1 MLKSKDQN
9 NHCKLRTK
17 RINPL
22 KNKKIKDKIRK
33 INFNPQ
39 KTKKETLKQIILNRL
54 NHNEK
59 SKLNEKQN
67 KTEIKNNVIIEF
79 ILLVHHFCLLFFLG
93 EQMKNPAKINF
104 IYTLYLTCIYSFHP
118 KGYEYTAS
126 MFFIMYFK
134 STQSN

>member
-39 KTKKETLKQIILNRL
+39 KTKKEILKQIILNRL

-59 SKLNEKQN
+59 NKLNEKQN
-67 KTEIKNNVIIEF
+67 KSKKSKIMLLSNLFYLCIIF
-79 ILLVHHFCLLFFLG
+79 VYYFFL
-93 EQMKNPAKINF
+93 ENK
-104 IYTLYLTCIYSFHP
+104 
-118 KGYEYTAS
+118 
-126 MFFIMYFK
+126 
-134 STQSN
+134 